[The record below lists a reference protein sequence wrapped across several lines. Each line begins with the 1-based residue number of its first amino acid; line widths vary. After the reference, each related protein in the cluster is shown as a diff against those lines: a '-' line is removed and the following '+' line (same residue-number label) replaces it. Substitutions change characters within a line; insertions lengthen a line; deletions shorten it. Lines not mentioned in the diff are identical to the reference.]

1 MNESHSSRD
10 YKTGL
15 YRPHEYGRNDLGR
28 GQRSVNDNHSELE
41 IPSQTGLVSCQEL
54 LLSISNLLDKNQEKD
69 TNKTLS
75 PAWAILKQPLR
86 NGIRTCKI
94 SLAGNQD
101 QGGRCTA

>member
-28 GQRSVNDNHSELE
+28 GQRSVNDNHRELE

-54 LLSISNLLDKNQEKD
+54 LLSIPNLLDKNREKD
-69 TNKTLS
+69 THKTLS
-75 PAWAILKQPLR
+75 LLSVILKQP
-86 NGIRTCKI
+86 
-94 SLAGNQD
+94 
-101 QGGRCTA
+101 